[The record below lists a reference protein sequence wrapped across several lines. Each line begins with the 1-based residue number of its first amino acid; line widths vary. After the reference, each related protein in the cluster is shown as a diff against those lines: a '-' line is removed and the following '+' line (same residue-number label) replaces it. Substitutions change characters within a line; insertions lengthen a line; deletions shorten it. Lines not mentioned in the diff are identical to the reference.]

1 MNNTETTSTPSV
13 TEASLLKRVQVF
25 LEDGE
30 FNRADEYCERVLDIN
45 VENSE
50 AYLYK
55 LLAGFRLTKK
65 EELKSL
71 EEPFDGELAYAK
83 IMRYGNT
90 QLKKELTDINNSI
103 IAKKEEAE
111 KNASFERALQLSQNE
126 SMASLSEAY
135 RIFITLSDFES
146 ANEKAEECKAKIE
159 QIYDESYNSLFMLAK
174 EKEQAIND
182 LKYQNSTDLAE
193 REDYD
198 QYIKENHGRKVF
210 DYSLLVAICVCITCI
225 IIAGINVRNF
235 FLITELSFKAAVICF
250 FTRILPAF
258 PITWVST
265 VLSFIISKKIV
276 KKQKKN
282 LLEDIGT
289 AADRAREIA
298 GKVGRAES
306 ETLMLQKE
314 LDEALEALRKL
325 NAEYDVFLA
334 EKEKE
339 NISQA

>member
-1 MNNTETTSTPSV
+1 MNKSNITPKVSV

-30 FNRADEYCERVLDIN
+30 FDRADEYCERVLDMN
-45 VENSE
+45 VENGE

-55 LLAGFRLTKK
+55 LLAGLGLVKK
-65 EELKSL
+65 EELSTL
-71 EEPFDGELAYAK
+71 EEPFDGELAYGK
-83 IMRYGNT
+83 IMRFASP
-90 QLKKELTDINNSI
+90 QLKKEVADINASI
-103 IAKKEEAE
+103 LAKKEEAE
-111 KNASFERALQLSQNE
+111 KNASFEKALQLSQ
-126 SMASLSEAY
+126 SDSITSLTEAY
-135 RIFITLSDFES
+135 RIFTTLDDLDG
-146 ANEKAEECKAKIE
+146 AKEKAEKCKADIE
-159 QIYDESYNSLFMLAK
+159 RIYDENYNSLFMLAK
-174 EKEQAIND
+174 EKEQEIND
-182 LKYQNSTDLAE
+182 IKYQNSTDLAE
-193 REDYD
+193 RDGYD
-198 QYIKENHGRKVF
+198 QYIKENHGKKLF

-225 IIAGINVRNF
+225 VIAGVNVRNF
-235 FLITELSFKAAVICF
+235 FLVAELSFQTVVRCF

-258 PITWVST
+258 PITWFCT
-265 VLSFIISKKIV
+265 FLSFVISKGIV

-314 LDEALEALRKL
+314 LDEALEELRKL

-334 EKEKE
+334 EKE
-339 NISQA
+339 

>member
-1 MNNTETTSTPSV
+1 MNKSNITPKVSV

-30 FNRADEYCERVLDIN
+30 FDRADEYCEKVLDMN
-45 VENSE
+45 VENGE

-55 LLAGFRLTKK
+55 LLAGLGLVKK
-65 EELKSL
+65 EELSSL
-71 EEPFDGELAYAK
+71 TEPFDGEPAYAK
-83 IMRYGNT
+83 IMRFGSS
-90 QLKKELTDINNSI
+90 QLKKEISDINASI
-103 IAKKEEAE
+103 IAKKEEKE
-111 KNASFERALQLSQNE
+111 RILRLENASR
-126 SMASLSEAY
+126 LSESDSISSLTEAY
-135 RIFITLSDFES
+135 CILNDSDEK
-146 ANEKAEECKAKIE
+146 EKAEQLKKKIE
-159 QIYDESYNSLFMLAK
+159 SIYDESYNSLFMLAK

-182 LKYQNSTDLAE
+182 IKYQNSTDLAE
-193 REDYD
+193 RENYD
-198 QYIKENHGRKVF
+198 QYIKENHGKKLF

-225 IIAGINVRNF
+225 VIAGVNVRNF
-235 FLITELSFKAAVICF
+235 FLVAELSFQTAVRCF

-258 PITWVST
+258 PITWFCT
-265 VLSFIISKKIV
+265 FLSFVISKGIV

-334 EKEKE
+334 EKEKG
-339 NISQA
+339 NVTQA

>member
-1 MNNTETTSTPSV
+1 MNNTETTPFI

-30 FNRADEYCERVLDIN
+30 FDRADEYCERVLDMN
-45 VENSE
+45 VENGE

-55 LLAGFRLTKK
+55 LLASLRLTKK
-65 EELKSL
+65 QELSDL
-71 EEPFDGELAYAK
+71 NEPFDSEASYAK
-83 IMRYGNT
+83 IMRYGNA
-90 QLKKELTDINNSI
+90 QLKKEIADINASI
-103 IAKKEEAE
+103 IARLEEAE
-111 KNASFERALQLSQNE
+111 KKAMLEKGLQLAEDDSV
-126 SMASLSEAY
+126 ASLAEAY
-135 RIFITLSDFES
+135 RIFTRAD
-146 ANEKAEECKAKIE
+146 NTEKAEECKAKIE
-159 QIYDESYNSLFMLAK
+159 QLYDENYNRLFMLAK

-193 REDYD
+193 REYYD
-198 QYIKENHGRKVF
+198 RYIKENHGKKVF

-235 FLITELSFKAAVICF
+235 FLITELSFKAAALCF

-306 ETLMLQKE
+306 ETLVLQKE
-314 LDEALEALRKL
+314 LDEVLEALRKL

>member
-1 MNNTETTSTPSV
+1 MNNTETTPFV

-30 FNRADEYCERVLDIN
+30 FDRADEYCERVLDMN
-45 VENSE
+45 VENGE

-55 LLAGFRLTKK
+55 LLASLRLTKK
-65 EELKSL
+65 QELSDL
-71 EEPFDGELAYAK
+71 NEPFDSEASYAK
-83 IMRYGNT
+83 IMRYGNA
-90 QLKKELTDINNSI
+90 QLKKELADINASI
-103 IAKKEEAE
+103 LAKKEEAE

-126 SMASLSEAY
+126 SIASLSEAY

-146 ANEKAEECKAKIE
+146 ANERSEECKAKIE
-159 QIYDESYNSLFMLAK
+159 QLYDESYNRLFMLAK

-198 QYIKENHGRKVF
+198 RYIKENQGKKLF

-225 IIAGINVRNF
+225 VLAAVNVRNF
-235 FLITELSFKAAVICF
+235 FLATELSLKTAALCF

-265 VLSFIISKKIV
+265 VLSFVISKKIV

-282 LLEDIGT
+282 LLEDIST

-306 ETLMLQKE
+306 EALMLQKE
-314 LDEALEALRKL
+314 LDGVLEALRKL
-325 NAEYDVFLA
+325 NEEYDVFLSL
-334 EKEKE
+334 KEK
-339 NISQA
+339 Q

>member
-1 MNNTETTSTPSV
+1 MNNTETTPSV

-30 FNRADEYCERVLDIN
+30 FDRADEYCERVLDMN
-45 VENSE
+45 VENGE

-55 LLAGFRLTKK
+55 LLASLRLAKK
-65 EELKSL
+65 QELSDL
-71 EEPFDGELAYAK
+71 ASPFDGEPAYAK
-83 IMRYGNT
+83 IMRYGDA
-90 QLKKELTDINNSI
+90 QLKKEISDINASV
-103 IAKKEEAE
+103 IARLEEAE
-111 KNASFERALQLSQNE
+111 KAAMLEKGLQLAE
-126 SMASLSEAY
+126 SDSIAALSEAY
-135 RIFITLSDFES
+135 RIFAS
-146 ANEKAEECKAKIE
+146 ADNAEKADECKAKIE
-159 QIYDESYNSLFMLAK
+159 QLYDESYNSLFMLAK

-182 LKYQNSTDLAE
+182 LKYQNDTDIAE
-193 REDYD
+193 RENYD
-198 QYIKENHGRKVF
+198 QYIKEHQGKKLF
-210 DYSLLVAICVCITCI
+210 DYSVLVAIFVCITCI
-225 IIAGINVRNF
+225 VIAALNVRNF
-235 FLITELSFKAAVICF
+235 FLATELSFRTAAICF

-258 PITWVST
+258 PVTWVGT
-265 VLSFIISKKIV
+265 ALSFIISKKIV

-289 AADRAREIA
+289 AADRAREIS

-306 ETLMLQKE
+306 EALLLQKE